1 MLNLNEYENSEI
13 IETIVYYFRK
23 TDIHKKIKGQLFS
36 FNIDDSLKN
45 NVHFP
50 LKCICLIQNM

>member
-13 IETIVYYFRK
+13 IETIVYFFWK
-23 TDIHKKIKGQLFS
+23 TDNHKIIKGQLFS

-50 LKCICLIQNM
+50 LIYICLIQNV